1 MLLIDKSQVTIAW
14 PQGHTAS
21 CRLPFYLVLHQ
32 SSALSSV
39 MDQSMPS
46 LCRPSTFPRPDY
58 MTFRTG
64 VHCNLAFMLSSSLSG
79 AVACANPSMKS
90 AFAPAR
96 NRKEHT
102 SAADCGNLLPSGL
115 LFYLG
120 LVIFLRLRT
129 PSKEFHSSEVE
140 PALPQAKCEPMLAP
154 QLEYVPECFIM
165 LLGHCD
171 ED

>member
-1 MLLIDKSQVTIAW
+1 M
-14 PQGHTAS
+14 AS
-21 CRLPFYLVLHQ
+21 GSYCVMSAAILPGPASVFSLVFRHG
-32 SSALSSV
+32 SKYAITVSSV
-39 MDQSMPS
+39 NISQTRLYDLSHS
-46 LCRPSTFPRPDY
+46 
-58 MTFRTG
+58 G